1 MDLWLFWTIVGFVL
15 VIVELVTGTFYLL
28 VLGLGAFAA
37 ALAAYLGAN
46 MVVQSV
52 IGGGV
57 SIAGAYFV
65 HSWHQANRK
74 NDGNAQSNFL
84 DRGQPVVLD
93 GWANENAGIARVKYR
108 GALWDARLTVA
119 AERPT
124 PGSTLYIEGQDGQ
137 LLLVAAAPPR
147 Q

>member
-1 MDLWLFWTIVGFVL
+1 MDQWLFWTIAGAVL
-15 VIVELVTGTFYLL
+15 VIIELVTGTFYLL
-28 VLGLGAFAA
+28 VLGVGAFAA
-37 ALAAYLGAN
+37 ALAASMGAN
-46 MVVQSV
+46 MLVQAV
-52 IGGGV
+52 IGCGV
-57 SIAGAYFV
+57 ALLGAYLV
-65 HSWHQANRK
+65 HNWHVANK
-74 NDGNAQSNFL
+74 KSDGSAQSNFL

-93 GWANENAGIARVKYR
+93 GWTNENAGIARVKYR